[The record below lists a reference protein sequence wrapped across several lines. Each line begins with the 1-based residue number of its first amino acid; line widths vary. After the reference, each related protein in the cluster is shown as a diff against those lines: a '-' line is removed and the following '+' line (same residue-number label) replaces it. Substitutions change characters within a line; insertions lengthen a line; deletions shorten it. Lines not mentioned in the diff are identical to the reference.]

1 LPDQETDDMTDQSR
15 RHALSALTIGWR
27 GARKMLL
34 AAAIGFG
41 GWQAAQ
47 FDWSDVGR
55 DIDQALWSHA
65 LEDRATVSDLQ
76 AAVPVWRE
84 REGASGDKIVER
96 IVSRDAGKSTV
107 AVLDEMGGEA
117 IPAPVLAEQ
126 AAAETAT
133 TGFPVEPASF
143 DGLSAGDRLTITTTS
158 GDVFSFEVVTPD
170 SDPAD
175 GNIAIRIAEPGGED
189 GSVLYTIR
197 PVEPD
202 ASAALRPQQ
211 EL

>member
-1 LPDQETDDMTDQSR
+1 MTEQSR
-15 RHALSALTIGWR
+15 RHALSALTTGWR

-47 FDWSDVGR
+47 FDWSDTGR
-55 DIDQALWSHA
+55 VIDQALWSHA

-107 AVLDEMGGEA
+107 AVLDEMAGKA

-126 AAAETAT
+126 AAAQIAAK
-133 TGFPVEPASF
+133 FPVEPASF

-158 GDVFSFEVVTPD
+158 GDVFTFEVVTPD

-189 GSVLYTIR
+189 GAVLYTIR
-197 PVEPD
+197 PVAPD
-202 ASAALRPQQ
+202 ASAKLRPQQ